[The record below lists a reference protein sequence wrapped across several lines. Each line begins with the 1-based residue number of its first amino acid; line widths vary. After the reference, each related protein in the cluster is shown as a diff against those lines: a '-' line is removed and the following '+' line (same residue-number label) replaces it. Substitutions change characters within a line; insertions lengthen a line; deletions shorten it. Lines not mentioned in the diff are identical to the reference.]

1 MKPFRFGVSIGK
13 AGSRAE
19 WVDKARKLEDLGYA
33 TLTVPDHLTALLAP
47 IPALVSA
54 AAATRSLRL
63 RTNVLNN
70 DFRHPVLL
78 AREVATADLLT
89 DGRFQLGLGAGY
101 MRSEYDEAGLGFDP
115 GGVRVERLAEAV
127 AIVKRL
133 LEGEQ
138 VTFAGRH
145 YRVTGHTIH
154 PLPVQRP
161 HPPIIIGGNGFR
173 LLTLAA
179 QEADTVNLTGI
190 TFTRGGTMPDMS
202 GWKVAG
208 IDERMRVVRE
218 AAGQRFGRL
227 ELSAQLQRVIV
238 TDRRRE
244 AAEELQQR
252 WKQLSV
258 EEILEAP
265 YVLIGTVD
273 EMVEALHARR
283 DRWGIS
289 YFVTFEPAVR
299 DGLASGP
306 TCRRAS
312 RRWGRWSPGMVAN
325 RCARRR
331 PSLRGRRSPSH
342 RSPRPPSSRDAG
354 GGSAGGGSR
363 Q

>member
-1 MKPFRFGVSIGK
+1 MKPFRFGINVRDAST
-13 AGSRAE
+13 RAE
-19 WVDKARKLEDLGYA
+19 WQDKARKVEGLGYSV
-33 TLTVPDHLTALLAP
+33 LLVPDHLAAMLAT
-47 IPALVSA
+47 IPAVMSA
-54 AAATRSLRL
+54 ADATKSLRVG
-63 RTNVLNN
+63 TNVLNN
-70 DFRHPVLL
+70 DLRHPVLL
-78 AREVATADLLT
+78 AREAATIDMLT
-89 DGRFQLGLGAGY
+89 DGRLELGLGAGY
-101 MRSEYDEAGLGFDP
+101 MRTEYDQAGLRFDR
-115 GGVRVERLAEAV
+115 GGIRVERLAEAV
-127 AIVKRL
+127 PIIKGL
-133 LEGEQ
+133 LGGAE
-138 VTFAGRH
+138 VNFAGRH

-179 QEADTVNLTGI
+179 QAADTVNLTGI
-190 TFTRGGTMPDMS
+190 TFTQGGTVPDMS

-218 AAGQRFGRL
+218 AAGLRFGRL

-244 AAEELQQR
+244 AAEELQKS

-289 YFVTFEPAVR
+289 YFVTFEPYLETLGPIVAR
-299 DGLASGP
+299 LAGK
-306 TCRRAS
+306 
-312 RRWGRWSPGMVAN
+312 
-325 RCARRR
+325 
-331 PSLRGRRSPSH
+331 
-342 RSPRPPSSRDAG
+342 
-354 GGSAGGGSR
+354 
-363 Q
+363 